1 MEYEYIQNNQYRMEV
16 RKIKKII
23 ISIIILFF
31 IIMIGT
37 SVTAKYITDNVF
49 IIGNIKIDREKP
61 KIEIKSINK
70 QKEGFLIIF
79 RVEVK
84 ERNIISN
91 NLNKENLL
99 IKINNSVSSPKNI
112 DIKEILKEDD
122 GIIYDIAIECS
133 EVVSNLSLIIKDSII
148 MDVANQGNDEVEFV
162 YSREK

>member
-1 MEYEYIQNNQYRMEV
+1 MIK
-16 RKIKKII
+16 RKLKVNKILKI
-23 ISIIILFF
+23 TISIIILFF

-61 KIEIKSINK
+61 NIEIKSINK
-70 QKEGFLIIF
+70 QKEGNLITF
-79 RVEVK
+79 RIKVK

-91 NLNKENLL
+91 NLKKENLL

-148 MDVANQGNDEVEFV
+148 MDIGNNKNEEIAINL
-162 YSREK
+162 

>member
-1 MEYEYIQNNQYRMEV
+1 
-16 RKIKKII
+16 
-23 ISIIILFF
+23 
-31 IIMIGT
+31 MIGT
-37 SVTAKYITDNVF
+37 SVTAKYITDNIF

-70 QKEGFLIIF
+70 QKEGFVITF

-84 ERNIISN
+84 ERNIILN
-91 NLNKENLL
+91 NLKKESLL

-112 DIKEILKEDD
+112 DIKEILKEND

>member
-1 MEYEYIQNNQYRMEV
+1 
-16 RKIKKII
+16 
-23 ISIIILFF
+23 
-31 IIMIGT
+31 MIGI

-70 QKEGFLIIF
+70 QKEGYLITF
-79 RVEVK
+79 RIKVK

-91 NLNKENLL
+91 DLKKEKLL

-112 DIKEILKEDD
+112 DIKEILKEND

-133 EVVSNLSLIIKDSII
+133 ELVSNLSLIIKDSII
-148 MDVANQGNDEVEFV
+148 MDIANQKNDEVEFV
-162 YSREK
+162 YSREN